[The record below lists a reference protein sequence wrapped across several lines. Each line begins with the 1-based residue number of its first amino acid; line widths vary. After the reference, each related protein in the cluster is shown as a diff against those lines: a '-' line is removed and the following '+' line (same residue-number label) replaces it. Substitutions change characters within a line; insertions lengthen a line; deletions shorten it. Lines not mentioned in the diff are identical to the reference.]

1 MSVEHGTY
9 LGKAI
14 KPSHEHDIW
23 LPFDSLYLADLVEAF
38 NREAIMGSIRVTVA
52 TQELLAKVCRGRAK

>member
-1 MSVEHGTY
+1 MENMIDDSTY

-23 LPFDSLYLADLVEAF
+23 APFDSPYLSDLVEAF
-38 NREAIMGSIRVTVA
+38 THTGQAHLQSFKDA
-52 TQELLAKVCRGRAK
+52 LLW